1 MEITVHEK
9 LWEQL
14 LQLDPQGTAKR
25 VKCGYLK
32 DLNQYCV
39 KFMGIEYT
47 VDIGEKQIFIGS
59 EDGEPVGA
67 GFMEQLCILAYLIKS
82 VKVPLSKRLVT
93 GDKLESGEFFFR
105 GPHVIPTAKLE
116 DVFGYNPDL
125 IYSATNGMNA
135 KKASFG
141 DASVEVRVFDRLPVT
156 FVVWGADDEF
166 PARGSILFDQSAT
179 SHLPLDALLAAVDI
193 TVKSLIS
200 AVS

>member
-1 MEITVHEK
+1 MHEK

-14 LQLDPQGTAKR
+14 LQLDPHDIAKR

-32 DLNQYCV
+32 DSNQYCV
-39 KFMGIEYT
+39 KFMSVEYT
-47 VDIGEKQIFIGS
+47 VDIGEKRIFTES
-59 EDGEPVGA
+59 EDGEPVQT
-67 GFMEQLCILAYLIKS
+67 GFLEQLCILAYLIKS
-82 VKVPLSKRLVT
+82 VKVRLSGRLVT

-125 IYSATNGMNA
+125 IYSAIKGMNA

-141 DASVEVRVFDRLPVT
+141 DASVEIMIFDRLPVT

-166 PARGSILFDQSAT
+166 PARGSILFDQTAT

-193 TVKSLIS
+193 AVKSLIS